1 MWFLFLLFTVL
12 LWLALS
18 IKIVGPDEMAVKV
31 YFGNPVAFCDSGIG
45 FVPFTFGLCY
55 LKRYPKKVYNFD
67 YKSREVITKAGEE
80 AGIQYGAQKLQV
92 SAVAYLSF
100 PKGFKVDKGILR
112 PVNKDYFL
120 FRILRAGIP
129 IEHVQLKD
137 WTEEAV
143 VGALRLA
150 FSQMTWAKAIEDMQA
165 VNQKV
170 SEVFRDIN
178 GILIKVG
185 FQEEDIKLVISEIR
199 LPKGVED
206 ALPQPDRAR
215 LKADAAKDQAK
226 SRTAEAIG
234 TVLEMM
240 AQSHG
245 MTLEK
250 IKKSIQGNDALK
262 KEFQQYAMDLN
273 IRLSEA
279 DRGAFF
285 DFRSPDAKGLD
296 GGILSLI
303 ALLKAMPGSGGNPAA
318 GRGDIR
324 RAKNPEEM
332 TYEEKI
338 KWARD
343 RRKGKKPEDMDDDDL
358 LDQGAS

>member
-1 MWFLFLLFTVL
+1 MWFLFLLFVAL
-12 LWLALS
+12 LWLVFS
-18 IKIVGPDEMAVKV
+18 IKIVGPDEIAVKV
-31 YFGNPVAFCDSGIG
+31 YFGTPVLFCDSGFC

-67 YKSREVITKAGEE
+67 YKSREVITKAGQES
-80 AGIQYGAQKLQV
+80 GIQYGAQKLKV

-100 PKGFKVDKGILR
+100 PKEFEGEKIEQGVYHFT
-112 PVNKDYFL
+112 PVNKICPL

-129 IEHVQLKD
+129 IEHAQLKD

-143 VGALRLA
+143 AGALRLA
-150 FSQMTWAKAIEDMQA
+150 FSQMTWVKAIEDMQA

-170 SEVFRDIN
+170 SEVFRDAD

-185 FQEEDIKLVISEIR
+185 FQEKDIKLVISEIK

-206 ALPQPDRAR
+206 ALPQPDKAR
-215 LKADAAKDQAK
+215 LAADAAKDQAK
-226 SRTAEAIG
+226 SRATEAVG

-245 MTLEK
+245 MTLEE
-250 IKKSIQGNDALK
+250 IKRSIQSNEALR

-296 GGILSLI
+296 AGILSLI
-303 ALLKAMPGSGGNPAA
+303 ALLKAMPGGGKGNPAA
-318 GRGDIR
+318 GQVGNPSGGSDPE
-324 RAKNPEEM
+324 AKAAEE
-332 TYEEKI
+332 YFKRFQ
-338 KWARD
+338 KWPSWDPLKRT
-343 RRKGKKPEDMDDDDL
+343 PSE
-358 LDQGAS
+358 